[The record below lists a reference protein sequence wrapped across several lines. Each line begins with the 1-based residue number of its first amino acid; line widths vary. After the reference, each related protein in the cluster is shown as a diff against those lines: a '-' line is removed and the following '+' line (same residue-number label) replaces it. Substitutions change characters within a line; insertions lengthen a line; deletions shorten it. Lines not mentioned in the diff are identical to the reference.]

1 MRSGDFDNPV
11 AESEGD
17 VTIIPPPH
25 VDEEAQRQ
33 EEDRLKSAW
42 CGLLHPDTG
51 ARRAYDLGQLVIMF
65 YLGYQL
71 PLRLAF
77 KKTATSPLE
86 VALTVIIDGSVWVDM
101 YMQMRMTYARATRSS
116 SYSTSTSLAPLSAL
130 LLTPGC

>member
-1 MRSGDFDNPV
+1 
-11 AESEGD
+11 
-17 VTIIPPPH
+17 
-25 VDEEAQRQ
+25 
-33 EEDRLKSAW
+33 
-42 CGLLHPDTG
+42 
-51 ARRAYDLGQLVIMF
+51 MF

-77 KKTATSPLE
+77 KKTATGPLE